1 MESILKNNILHI
13 CKILN
18 KYDVQYMIIGG
29 MAVALHGYF
38 RQSITIDGQIADKP
52 DIDFWYNPSYE
63 NYFKLLNALQELGID
78 TLEFKAETSPNPK
91 ESFFKFE
98 DSHFTLDFLPKLI
111 GEDKFS
117 DLFRRV
123 EIVNV
128 DEVEIYFLGY
138 EDLIAEKIKTSRL
151 KDLKDIEELSQIKK
165 RKS

>member
-1 MESILKNNILHI
+1 MTTLTKYKNFNDLKSSENLHI
-13 CKILN
+13 ESSLKSKAINNEFENFIL
-18 KYDVQYMIIGG
+18 
-29 MAVALHGYF
+29 
-38 RQSITIDGQIADKP
+38 
-52 DIDFWYNPSYE
+52 
-63 NYFKLLNALQELGID
+63 LLRASMKTRKTSKQKSID